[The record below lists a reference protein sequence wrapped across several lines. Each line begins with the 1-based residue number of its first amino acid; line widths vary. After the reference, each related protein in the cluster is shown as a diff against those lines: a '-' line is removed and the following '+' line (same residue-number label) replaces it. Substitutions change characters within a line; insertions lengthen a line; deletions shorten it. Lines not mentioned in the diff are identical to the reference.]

1 MTRLGTRR
9 LNRASR
15 SLTVMAGILC
25 DPGPRLGAGQLGAL
39 EGAVGHVP
47 LGEDAVVPAVLDD
60 LLERVLGDRPELL
73 VVLADAD
80 PVGARVDLV
89 ADDLDVAALAG
100 DLGVV
105 GRLQAL
111 VHRQLELLDE
121 LERTEADPQQLRSLF
136 RLDHLATRMRR
147 NAENLLVLSGA
158 EPVRRWSDPVPLP
171 RVIRAASAEIE
182 DYNRVGVMPMADV
195 RVVGHAVSDVV
206 HLLAELIEN
215 AAAFSPPGTRVQ
227 VSGEPAAHGYL
238 LEVEDQGIGMSDE
251 QLAKPTTIDLASAQR
266 LGFYVVGRL
275 AARHGIKV
283 RLRRSW
289 FGGVAALVLLPSSL
303 LGGPET
309 EMEPAGAPGAG
320 QPQVGPSPDGS
331 GEAQRAA
338 PADRGEPVPTP
349 VPRAFA
355 VRSPGAGRDNGMGG

>member
-1 MTRLGTRR
+1 
-9 LNRASR
+9 
-15 SLTVMAGILC
+15 
-25 DPGPRLGAGQLGAL
+25 
-39 EGAVGHVP
+39 
-47 LGEDAVVPAVLDD
+47 
-60 LLERVLGDRPELL
+60 
-73 VVLADAD
+73 
-80 PVGARVDLV
+80 
-89 ADDLDVAALAG
+89 
-100 DLGVV
+100 
-105 GRLQAL
+105 
-111 VHRQLELLDE
+111 
-121 LERTEADPQQLRSLF
+121 
-136 RLDHLATRMRR
+136 
-147 NAENLLVLSGA
+147 VLSGA
-158 EPVRRWSDPVPLP
+158 EPVRRWSEPVPLP

-195 RVVGHAVSDVV
+195 RIVGHAVSDVV

-251 QLAKPTTIDLASAQR
+251 ELALANEQLAKPATIDLASAQR

-275 AARHGIKV
+275 AARHGVKV

-309 EMEPAGAPGAG
+309 EMERAGPAGDGRAEVEPGADG
-320 QPQVGPSPDGS
+320 HGEPERGAPVDRPGP
-331 GEAQRAA
+331 
-338 PADRGEPVPTP
+338 EPVPTP

-355 VRSPGAGRDNGMGG
+355 VRSPGAGRENGTAG

>member
-1 MTRLGTRR
+1 VHSTAVRVAAEQAALRR
-9 LNRASR
+9 S
-15 SLTVMAGILC
+15 
-25 DPGPRLGAGQLGAL
+25 
-39 EGAVGHVP
+39 
-47 LGEDAVVPAVLDD
+47 
-60 LLERVLGDRPELL
+60 
-73 VVLADAD
+73 
-80 PVGARVDLV
+80 V
-89 ADDLDVAALAG
+89 ADMFLS
-100 DLGVV
+100 LGR
-105 GRLQAL
+105 RLQAL

-158 EPVRRWSDPVPLP
+158 EPVRRWSEPVPLP

-195 RVVGHAVSDVV
+195 RIVGHAVSDIV

-238 LEVEDQGIGMSDE
+238 LEVEDQGIGMADEELELANE

-275 AARHGIKV
+275 AARHGVKV

-289 FGGVAALVLLPSSL
+289 FGGVAALVLLPSAL

-309 EMEPAGAPGAG
+309 EMEPVGPHGAG
-320 QPQVGPSPDGS
+320 QPQVGPAPEGDGQPRRGAPDGRS
-331 GEAQRAA
+331 
-338 PADRGEPVPTP
+338 EPVPTP

-355 VRSPGAGRDNGMGG
+355 VKSPGAGRDNGMAG

>member
-1 MTRLGTRR
+1 MVERLQRAEPVDLNAETRPIGIRDR
-9 LNRASR
+9 DEIGQVARAF
-15 SLTVMAGILC
+15 
-25 DPGPRLGAGQLGAL
+25 
-39 EGAVGHVP
+39 
-47 LGEDAVVPAVLDD
+47 DAVHSTAV
-60 LLERVLGDRPELL
+60 RVAAEQAALR
-73 VVLADAD
+73 
-80 PVGARVDLV
+80 RSV
-89 ADDLDVAALAG
+89 ADMFLS
-100 DLGVV
+100 LGR
-105 GRLQAL
+105 RLQAL

-136 RLDHLATRMRR
+136 QLDHLATRMRR

-227 VSGEPAAHGYL
+227 VAGEPAAHGYL
-238 LEVEDQGIGMSDE
+238 LEIEDQGIGMSDE
-251 QLAKPTTIDLASAQR
+251 ELAEANEQLAKPASIDLAGAQR

-309 EMEPAGAPGAG
+309 EMEPAGP
-320 QPQVGPSPDGS
+320 
-331 GEAQRAA
+331 A
-338 PADRGEPVPTP
+338 PAGATRQPVVEPARAEPVPTP

-355 VRSPGAGRDNGMGG
+355 VRSPGTGHDNGTAG